1 MKVLIITPPVIQL
14 NSPYPSGA
22 YLCSFFKNQNDEC
35 IWKDLNISL
44 FYKIFSARGMETL
57 FSLTEKKALE
67 MADLAEAQNDKNTA
81 FNLRR
86 YVCTKQNWIDWIDFI
101 TAILCGKMREKEH
114 EFLFSPFA
122 PRGSRMEN
130 FLASLNREPTVDDV
144 RFLCSYA
151 LADLADYITAVF
163 DKDFSLVRY
172 AESLC
177 VDERDFMQIQNQMES
192 PVLKVF
198 YEQVLQENLIFAQNE
213 IPDMICISV
222 PFAGTFLPALYTA
235 SFIKK
240 KYQNKIFVVMGG
252 GFVNTQLRE
261 TAETGFSKFI
271 DAFSFDRGYGSYI
284 ELKKHFEKIKN
295 HEIFRQ
301 NRDLLQNCEQPNIQ
315 DCAQLNNANCTQ
327 LNNQDFGQPNTENCG
342 QFYKLQL
349 FYENKTILPL
359 WKDTKISQIEN
370 ELTADIMPDYQ
381 DIDFSIY
388 PRVCDDL
395 NPMHR
400 IWNDGSWIKAYLAH
414 GCYWHKCAFCD
425 TQLDYVC
432 GYKIVQTEKLFL
444 KLLETADLKKVYGI
458 HFVDEALPPKALK
471 KFALL
476 NVQNGKKLY
485 FWGNVR
491 FEKTFTKDFAAFLS
505 YCGFGGA
512 SAGLEVATE
521 NGLKTINKGTDIS
534 SIISACAAFK
544 EAGILVHAY
553 MIYGF
558 WNDTPQSI
566 INSMETLRQFF
577 EAGLL
582 DSAFWHKF
590 VLTKNS
596 QVFYE
601 WQNGLHKDLIPIQNQ
616 NKKSIFADMNMHF
629 KGEQNFDKYSIPLE
643 NALNSWMHG
652 RNLQTKVQKWFD
664 FQVPS
669 PTIPK
674 NFVETQIQHYLDK
687 NEQLKVK
694 DDDKD
699 IFWLGSKPAANL
711 HKSTLTIRWFYLQED
726 FQETF
731 RLQDFENHKNFD
743 FQTDFLALFDLLS
756 PCAETDI
763 HENAVRKIKT
773 SAPLQKIF
781 TKLHQK
787 GLVIF

>member
-1 MKVLIITPPVIQL
+1 MKILVITPPVIQL

-35 IWKDLNISL
+35 TWKDLNISL
-44 FYKIFSARGMETL
+44 FYKIFSASGIETL

-67 MADLAEAQNDKNTA
+67 MADFAESQNDKNTA

-86 YVCTKQNWIDWIDFI
+86 YICTKQNWIDWIDFI

-114 EFLFSPFA
+114 EFLYSPFA

-130 FLASLNREPTVDDV
+130 FLSSLNREPTVDDV

-177 VDERDFMQIQNQMES
+177 VDERDFLQIQKQLES

-198 YEQVLQENLIFAQNE
+198 YEQVLQENLVFEQNE
-213 IPDMICISV
+213 IPDIICISV

-235 SFIKK
+235 DFIKK
-240 KYQNKIFVVMGG
+240 KYQDKIFVAMGG

-261 TAETGFSKFI
+261 TTETGFSKFI
-271 DAFSFDRGYGSYI
+271 DAFSFDRGYGSYL
-284 ELKKHFEKIKN
+284 ELKKHFESIKN
-295 HEIFRQ
+295 HDFFQKDSVYRQ
-301 NRDLLQNCEQPNIQ
+301 DCESLSDQNCGH
-315 DCAQLNNANCTQ
+315 L
-327 LNNQDFGQPNTENCG
+327 
-342 QFYKLQL
+342 YKLQL
-349 FYENKTILPL
+349 FYGDKTILPL
-359 WKDTKISQIEN
+359 WKDEKISQIEN
-370 ELTADIMPDYQ
+370 ELTANIMPDYQ

-432 GYKIVQTEKLFL
+432 GYKIVQTEKLFF
-444 KLLETADLKKVYGI
+444 KLLETAELKKVYGI

-476 NVQNGKKLY
+476 NAQNGKKLY

-521 NGLKTINKGTDIS
+521 NGLKIINKGTDIG

-558 WNDTPQSI
+558 WNDTSQSI

-577 EAGLL
+577 ESGLL

-596 QVFYE
+596 QAFFE
-601 WQNGLHKDLIPIQNQ
+601 WQKGLHKDLIPIQNL
-616 NKKSIFADMNMHF
+616 NKKSIFADLNMHF
-629 KGEQNFDKYSIPLE
+629 KGEKDFDKFSVPLE

-652 RNLQTKVQKWFD
+652 KNLQTKVQKWFD

-674 NFVETQIQHYLDK
+674 DFVETHIQNYLNKNSQIII
-687 NEQLKVK
+687 K

-699 IFWLGSKPAANL
+699 IFWLGSKPAASQ
-711 HKSTLTIRWFYLQED
+711 HKSTVTIRWFYLQED

-731 RLQDFENHKNFD
+731 KLQDFVSHKNFD
-743 FQTDFLALFDLLS
+743 FQKDFLALLDFLS

-763 HENAVRKIKT
+763 HESTVKKIKT
-773 SAPLQKIF
+773 SASLRKAF
-781 TKLHQK
+781 NRLHQK

>member
-1 MKVLIITPPVIQL
+1 MKILVITPPVIQL

-35 IWKDLNISL
+35 NWKDLNISL
-44 FYKIFSARGMETL
+44 FYKIFSASGIETL

-67 MADLAEAQNDKNTA
+67 MADFAESQNDKNTA

-86 YVCTKQNWIDWIDFI
+86 YICTKQNWIEWIDFI
-101 TAILCGKMREKEH
+101 VEILCGKMREKEH
-114 EFLFSPFA
+114 EFLYSPFA

-177 VDERDFMQIQNQMES
+177 VDERDFLQIQKQLES

-198 YEQVLQENLIFAQNE
+198 YEQVLQENLVFEQNE
-213 IPDMICISV
+213 IPDIICISV

-235 SFIKK
+235 DFIKK
-240 KYQNKIFVVMGG
+240 KYQDKIFVAIGG

-261 TAETGFSKFI
+261 TTETGFSKFI
-271 DAFSFDRGYGSYI
+271 DAFSFDRGYGSYL
-284 ELKKHFEKIKN
+284 ELKKHFERIKN
-295 HEIFRQ
+295 HDFFHKDSVYR
-301 NRDLLQNCEQPNIQ
+301 Q
-315 DCAQLNNANCTQ
+315 DCESLSEQKCEPL
-327 LNNQDFGQPNTENCG
+327 
-342 QFYKLQL
+342 YKLQL
-349 FYENKTILPL
+349 FYGDKTILPL
-359 WKDTKISQIEN
+359 WKDEKISQIEN
-370 ELTADIMPDYQ
+370 ELTANIMPDYQ

-432 GYKIVQTEKLFL
+432 GYKIVQTEKLFF
-444 KLLETADLKKVYGI
+444 KLLETAELKKVYGI

-476 NVQNGKKLY
+476 NAQNGKKLY

-521 NGLKTINKGTDIS
+521 NGLKTINKGTDID

-558 WNDTPQSI
+558 WNDTSQSI

-577 EAGLL
+577 ESGLL

-601 WQNGLHKDLIPIQNQ
+601 WKRGLHKDLIPIQNL
-616 NKKSIFADMNMHF
+616 NKKSIFADLNMHF
-629 KGEQNFDKYSIPLE
+629 KGEKDFDKFSIPLE

-652 RNLQTKVQKWFD
+652 KNLQTKVQKWFD

-674 NFVETQIQHYLDK
+674 DFVKKQIQNYLDK
-687 NEQLKVK
+687 NDQIKISDE
-694 DDDKD
+694 DKD
-699 IFWLGSKPAANL
+699 IFWLGSKPIVKHN
-711 HKSTLTIRWFYLQED
+711 KSTFTLCWFYLQED
-726 FQETF
+726 FQEILN
-731 RLQDFENHKNFD
+731 RHDFDDQKKFD
-743 FQTDFLALFDLLS
+743 FQNDFLLLFDFLS
-756 PCAETDI
+756 PSVKTEV
-763 HENAVRKIKT
+763 HENAVKKIKN
-773 SAPLQKIF
+773 SKSLQKVF
-781 TKLHQK
+781 TKFHQK